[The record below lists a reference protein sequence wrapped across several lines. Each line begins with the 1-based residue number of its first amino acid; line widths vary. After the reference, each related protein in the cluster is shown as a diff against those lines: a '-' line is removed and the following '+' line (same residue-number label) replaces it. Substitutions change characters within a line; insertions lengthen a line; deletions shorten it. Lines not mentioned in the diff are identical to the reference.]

1 MNPASQVSRQAARR
15 LTALCC
21 LIYFA
26 SYLTRLDYG
35 AALTEI
41 ILDLQVSKE
50 TAILAVTGSFITYGV
65 GQLFSGALGDR
76 FSPRLLIVI
85 GMIATC
91 LCNIAVALLDNM
103 PVITVLWCCNGFFQS
118 LLWPPLVKLMVRHL
132 SKADYARGCVLV
144 NGAANVGT
152 IAVYL
157 LVPLCIQLGSWRLSF
172 HSAALFGLLSAAAWL
187 WGTRDLPP
195 APSGNASPVSAKP
208 AETALGRLFLL
219 SGLVPVMGAIIAL
232 GTLRDGLTTW
242 MPTFIA
248 ENYQLGSSLSI
259 LTAVV
264 LPLFSI
270 VCILLSSRLQSRVQ
284 NEVLASA
291 LLFALG
297 SAASCLLPLLYGSG
311 AAASAFLM
319 SVTTGCMYGANMLL
333 IGQIPAYFAPYGCV
347 STTSGILNAC
357 IYVGSALSTYGI
369 AAVSSRFGW
378 LVTTVLWAII
388 ALAGTLLCAFST
400 RRWGNFTRISA
411 EELEKTQKIT
421 SSR

>member
-1 MNPASQVSRQAARR
+1 MNPPPSRQAAQR

-26 SYLTRLDYG
+26 SYLTRLNYG

-41 ILDLQVSKE
+41 IRDFQVSKE
-50 TAILAVTGSFITYGV
+50 TAILAVTGSFITYGA

-76 FSPRLLIVI
+76 FSPRLIITL

-91 LCNIAVALLDNM
+91 LCNMAVALLDSM
-103 PVITVLWCCNGFFQS
+103 AVITVLWCCNGFFQS
-118 LLWPPLVKLMVRHL
+118 MLWPPLVKIMVRNL
-132 SKADYARGCVLV
+132 SKEDYARGCVLV
-144 NGAANVGT
+144 SGAATVGT

-157 LVPLCIQLGSWRLSF
+157 LVPLCIQLNSWRLSF

-187 WGTRDLPP
+187 WGTRDLSQPP
-195 APSGNASPVSAKP
+195 VFPDASPLSSKP
-208 AETALGRLFLL
+208 AQTDLGRLFLL
-219 SGLVPVMGAIIAL
+219 SGLVPVLAAIIAQ

-264 LPLFSI
+264 LPVFSL
-270 VCILLSSRLQSRVQ
+270 VCIFLSSRLQSRVQ
-284 NEVLASA
+284 NELFSST

-297 SAASCLLPLLYGSG
+297 SAASVLLPLLHRSG
-311 AAASAFLM
+311 AAASVLLM
-319 SVTTGCMYGANMLL
+319 SVTTGCMYGVNMLL
-333 IGQIPAYFAPYGCV
+333 IGRLPAYFAPYGCV
-347 STTSGILNAC
+347 STMSGILNAC
-357 IYVGSALSTYGI
+357 TYVGSALSTYGI

-378 LVTTVLWAII
+378 PVTMVLWAVI

-400 RRWGNFTRISA
+400 RRWGNFTRMSE

-421 SSR
+421 PSR